1 MSRTPG
7 PSWGTRWCC
16 SGVRA
21 ARRSRRRSWRG
32 TPARSPGDPLPS
44 GSAAAAPLR
53 ARGESGG
60 IDVSFFAGGFVT
72 VPNALESY
80 LEQMGRLVQMAGRV
94 FAWTPRPPYDWREL
108 FRQMIKVGV
117 SSVPVV
123 LLTALFTGMV
133 LALQTF
139 TVLSRFNAESFVGS
153 LVALSM
159 VRELSAV
166 LTGLIVAGRAGSAM
180 GAELGTM
187 RVTEQIDA
195 LEVMA
200 TDPVHY
206 LVVPRV
212 WASTIM
218 MPLLVVM
225 ANGVGIFGGYL
236 VSVVLMGANPVAY
249 IDRTFQFMDLNDLF
263 SGLVKAAAFGFLLAV
278 IGCQQGFYT
287 TGGAEGVGR
296 STTAAVV
303 VASIAILISD
313 FFLTRLLF

>member
-1 MSRTPG
+1 VKVPG
-7 PSWGTRWCC
+7 PLEG
-16 SGVRA
+16 
-21 ARRSRRRSWRG
+21 
-32 TPARSPGDPLPS
+32 
-44 GSAAAAPLR
+44 
-53 ARGESGG
+53 
-60 IDVSFFAGGFVT
+60 FF
-72 VPNALESY
+72 E
-80 LEQMGRLVQMAGRV
+80 EMGRFIQMVGRV

-108 FRQMIKVGV
+108 LRQMVKVGV
-117 SSVPVV
+117 NSMPVV
-123 LLTALFTGMV
+123 LLTAMFTGMV

-139 TVLSRFNAESFVGS
+139 TVLSRFSAESFVGS

-166 LTGLIVAGRAGSAM
+166 LSGLIVAGRAGSAM

-212 WASTIM
+212 WATTLTL
-218 MPLLVVM
+218 PLLVILGN
-225 ANGVGIFGGYL
+225 AVGIFGGYL
-236 VSVVLMGANPVAY
+236 VSVVLMKANPVSY
-249 IDRTFQFMDLNDLF
+249 VNRTFQFMGLDDLF
-263 SGLVKAAAFGFLLAV
+263 SGVIKAGAFGFLLAV

-287 TGGAEGVGR
+287 SGGAEGVGR

-303 VASIAILISD
+303 VASIAILIAD

>member
-1 MSRTPG
+1 MKLPG
-7 PSWGTRWCC
+7 
-16 SGVRA
+16 
-21 ARRSRRRSWRG
+21 
-32 TPARSPGDPLPS
+32 
-44 GSAAAAPLR
+44 
-53 ARGESGG
+53 
-60 IDVSFFAGGFVT
+60 
-72 VPNALESY
+72 ALERFF
-80 LEQMGRLVQMAGRV
+80 EEMGRFMQMVGRV
-94 FAWTPRPPYDWREL
+94 FVWTFRPPYDWREL
-108 FRQMIKVGV
+108 LRQMVKVGV
-117 SSVPVV
+117 NSMPVV
-123 LLTALFTGMV
+123 LLTAMFTGMV

-139 TVLSRFNAESFVGS
+139 TVLSRFSAESFVGS

-166 LTGLIVAGRAGSAM
+166 LSGLIVAGRAGSAM

-212 WASTIM
+212 WATTITLPM
-218 MPLLVVM
+218 LVVLGN
-225 ANGVGIFGGYL
+225 AVGIFGGYL
-236 VSVVLMGANPVAY
+236 VSVVLMGANPVSY
-249 IDRTFQFMDLNDLF
+249 VDRTFQFMGAGDLF
-263 SGLVKAAAFGFLLAV
+263 SGLIKSAFFGFLLAV

-287 TGGAEGVGR
+287 SGGAEGVGR

-303 VASIAILISD
+303 VASIAILIAD